1 MSDQINDR
9 KQPAFPSGKSETPGY
24 ENSLPYYEG
33 FTRQEYA
40 AIHLKQPTSG
50 TPWLDEMI
58 LAAKRDEL
66 AGQAFVGHMADSDSE
81 FSFVWENSKGERR
94 YLGYGATPGAKDVEG
109 WHIVKTPNQAMAES
123 MFAKADAMLAARREQ
138 P

>member
-1 MSDQINDR
+1 MSEQIDDR
-9 KQPAFPSGKSETPGY
+9 NQPAFPHLERLSDGTY
-24 ENSLPYYEG
+24 WHDHLG

-40 AIHLKQPTSG
+40 AIHLKHPTSG

-94 YLGYGATPGAKDVEG
+94 YLGYGATPVAKDVEG